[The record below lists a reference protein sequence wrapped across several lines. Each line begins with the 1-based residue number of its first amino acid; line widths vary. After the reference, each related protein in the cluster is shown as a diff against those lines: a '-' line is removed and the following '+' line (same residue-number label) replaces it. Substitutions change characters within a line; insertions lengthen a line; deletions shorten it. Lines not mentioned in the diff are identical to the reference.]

1 MKLRLLKPNDD
12 IALGLCYR
20 FEDESLEQE
29 NGKTSDITAILKGL
43 SLMSG
48 YVTEEEFYEYY
59 WFLTNIEAKTLLEKI
74 KEENANID
82 ENGWQGYSQEYH
94 QMMNDSG
101 RFCISERLFLP
112 LIMDKVDP
120 FDCLN
125 IDPTSLV
132 EHLNLLGMKRED
144 GRYDLLSNTFYP
156 YGGLF
161 VITPDVIKVIESIAL
176 AEVKS
181 VFDSDYSNDKKLLTI
196 KAIIGDLSRLK
207 RLTTNNLIIGSAIS
221 FLYR

>member
-1 MKLRLLKPNDD
+1 MKLRLRKPKDG
-12 IALGLCYR
+12 IVRGLCYR
-20 FEDESLEQE
+20 FKDESPEQE
-29 NGKTSDITAILKGL
+29 DRKTSDITAVLKGL

-48 YVTEEEFYEYY
+48 YVTEEKFYEYY
-59 WFLTNIEAKTLLEKI
+59 WFFINSQAKAFLEKI

-82 ENGWQGYSQEYH
+82 EDGWEGYSQEYH

-101 RFCISERLFLP
+101 RFCISERLFLA
-112 LIMDKVDP
+112 LTMEKVDA

-125 IDPTSLV
+125 IDPTSLLK
-132 EHLNLLGMKRED
+132 HLDLLGMKREN

-156 YGGLF
+156 HGTLF
-161 VITPDVIKVIESIAL
+161 IITPDVIKVIESIAL

-196 KAIIGDLSRLK
+196 EAIIGDFSRLK
-207 RLTTNNLIIGSAIS
+207 RLTSNNLIIGS
-221 FLYR
+221 FL